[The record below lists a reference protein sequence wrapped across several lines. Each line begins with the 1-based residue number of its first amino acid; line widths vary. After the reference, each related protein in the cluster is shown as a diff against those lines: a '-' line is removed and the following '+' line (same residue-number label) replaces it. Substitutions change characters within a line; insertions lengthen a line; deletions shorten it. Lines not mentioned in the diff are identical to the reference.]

1 MKKQFALGLAG
12 IMMISMLTGCKN
24 QSYLMDVTYSDYV
37 KLCEYKGVEATKV
50 TYDVTD
56 EEIQEAVTERMYEFV
71 TYDPVTDRGVEIGD
85 YANIDYTATID
96 NQENEGYS
104 GEGED
109 ILVGEGYIY
118 PEVEDA
124 LVGMKAGENKTVEVE
139 LTEEYADDDD
149 IGKKASVEVTLNE
162 ISVEN
167 FPEYNDDFVKENTDY
182 DSVAA
187 YEEALKKEL
196 MDDKYEEYKYVAVG
210 EIINFLLDNSE
221 FDGYPEELYT
231 QCEENYDN
239 ENAYNA
245 SMYGM
250 ELEDFMELFGI
261 DEDTRKQEIQESV
274 NTELIIGAIAQAEK
288 IKCSKDEID
297 EFVEDIYE
305 DYEYESPEEF
315 LEDYS
320 EEEVGYEVVYE
331 KVVDFL
337 YENAKYV
344 EITEE
349 QYMEEQEAEDSEW
362 LEMEEEEETSSDDD
376 AVTEETSA
384 EDEAV
389 LEEEG
394 SEEAEL
400 ENEDASVSESS
411 ETE

>member
-96 NQENEGYS
+96 NQENEDYS

-139 LTEEYADDDD
+139 LTEEYAADDD